1 MKRTKIKYM
10 DLGDKVK
17 VVGIENCASI
27 DDVTEAC
34 GIRVQN
40 RYFNISKDYYRM
52 DSSRYVSVNE
62 RGGIFSIPINKIMDK
77 DKFHA
82 CVKIMKRA
90 GDRLT
95 RIIAEEK
102 AKRVHEVLI

>member
-1 MKRTKIKYM
+1 MKRTKIKYE

-17 VVGIENCASI
+17 IVGIENCASL

-34 GIRVQN
+34 GVSVKN
-40 RYFNISKDYYRM
+40 RYFHINKDYYRM

-62 RGGIFSIPINKIMDK
+62 RGGIFNIPINKAIDK

>member
-10 DLGDKVK
+10 DLGDRVK
-17 VVGIENCASI
+17 IVGIENCASI
-27 DDVTEAC
+27 KDIELLFGGTVK
-34 GIRVQN
+34 V
-40 RYFNISKDYYRM
+40 RYFHISKDYYRM
-52 DSSRYVSVNE
+52 DDEKYVSVNE
-62 RGGIFSIPINKIMDK
+62 SRGVYAIPINKAMDK

-82 CVKIMKRA
+82 CIRIMKRA